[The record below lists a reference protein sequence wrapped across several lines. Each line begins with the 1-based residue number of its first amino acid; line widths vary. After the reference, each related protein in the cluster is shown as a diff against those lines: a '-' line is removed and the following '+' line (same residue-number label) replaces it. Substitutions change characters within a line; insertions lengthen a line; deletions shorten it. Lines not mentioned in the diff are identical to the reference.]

1 MSSEDNKNKDIAN
14 SLGKY
19 SDYKNKGINIG
30 LDTVSQLNKWYEQVL
45 DKITNNEEISTRL
58 VTKVDN
64 YNEETVKEDKNTE
77 NLTQTESSKIQTQVE
92 TKADDNGQQTK
103 SRVNTKANINDLS
116 DNDNVTDDE
125 TADTTIDMQENENTS
140 EVINDKKVSLNKS
153 SKAPK
158 RIATL
163 IKGAKMINNTT
174 NKVIKTGKL
183 VSLGMNEETSKGFEK
198 SASRIMTKPIEKVA
212 SKVSHKITNKATNI
226 LVKHGIKVVKGTTRF
241 LIKVIQLLA
250 KLISA
255 VMKMIIG
262 MLPKIAPVMII
273 LIIIVSFCSFFGIG
287 MSDETRNSYEDY
299 MIQTQNEYDAITVN
313 FYNEGKIVEGA
324 IDGKGMIN
332 WKAPLSI
339 IQMLNGDMK
348 YDEYEQ

>member
-1 MSSEDNKNKDIAN
+1 
-14 SLGKY
+14 
-19 SDYKNKGINIG
+19 
-30 LDTVSQLNKWYEQVL
+30 
-45 DKITNNEEISTRL
+45 
-58 VTKVDN
+58 
-64 YNEETVKEDKNTE
+64 
-77 NLTQTESSKIQTQVE
+77 
-92 TKADDNGQQTK
+92 
-103 SRVNTKANINDLS
+103 
-116 DNDNVTDDE
+116 
-125 TADTTIDMQENENTS
+125 
-140 EVINDKKVSLNKS
+140 
-153 SKAPK
+153 
-158 RIATL
+158 
-163 IKGAKMINNTT
+163 MINNTT

-348 YDEYEQ
+348 YDEYEQELLQKFKNAGLFETIKDVIYTYEKEIEETDENGNKTTRKETVTETKKIVNNPFLEDYISWCNNNFSVINNYKKNKKIDYDETQKTFTDDEIEQIKLLYNSTSFFELFSQSFKDTYAYSYVEIGINNYKQYIMCF